1 MNFIKNIASSTVG
14 SIIGLLIAGTILIFI
29 FVGALVGGIVGAITE
44 LEEADTE
51 VYSGDAN
58 VLVMNLDATIVE
70 RGGVEPFAL
79 DFASLTPSP
88 QMGLDQILDG
98 LNRAAE
104 DDKIKGIYLNISGV
118 AAAPSTLEDIRDGID
133 AAGDVLVDRSDL
145 A

>member
-58 VLVMNLDATIVE
+58 VLVMNLNANIVE
-70 RGGVEPFAL
+70 RGGVEPFAFN
-79 DFASLTPSP
+79 FASLTPSP

-98 LNRAAE
+98 LSRAAE
-104 DDKIKGIYLNISGV
+104 DDKIKGIS
-118 AAAPSTLEDIRDGID
+118 
-133 AAGDVLVDRSDL
+133 
-145 A
+145 